1 MEEHEEHEE
10 HDENWFENALAI
22 LLVMFISIE

>member
-1 MEEHEEHEE
+1 MEEEHDHEY
-10 HDENWFENALAI
+10 DENWFENAITI